1 MSVVLL
7 STGLVSLERN
17 DDPTT
22 SSGRQKENFA
32 TPFLPTSSSG
42 FSSCTLTGDG
52 AAKVN
57 DLFDSFKSL
66 TNDGKETVG
75 LAALAVAVAVAV
87 AEFEFVKP
95 FKNEFDE
102 EAEDVTAVILGS
114 VL

>member
-22 SSGRQKENFA
+22 SPGRQKENFA

-75 LAALAVAVAVAV
+75 LAALAVAVA
-87 AEFEFVKP
+87 EFEFVKP